1 MFQFQFKFR
10 IFSIIKFENFLEYL
24 KIFRKLFRI
33 ILEKIGNFLRNLYK
47 LTILTKI
54 VIIAILIQNL
64 NKIIIFS
71 EIRQFF

>member
-10 IFSIIKFENFLEYL
+10 IFWIIKFENFLEYS

-33 ILEKIGNFLRNLYK
+33 ILEIGNFLRNLYK

-54 VIIAILIQNL
+54 
-64 NKIIIFS
+64 KINCHFDKKFEKNYNS
-71 EIRQFF
+71 LRN